1 MLNCSYS
8 GKAIKIVRHFV
19 GNWHYVTWLLSP
31 LSLFVTTE
39 VVKKNYHKTFAIK
52 RSFSGASSS
61 VNFSGHTAKT
71 MVKHKNLTF
80 LSISD
85 PCDLTF
91 KIYVYVCNT

>member
-1 MLNCSYS
+1 MWNYSYS

-52 RSFSGASSS
+52 KSFSGASSS
-61 VNFSGHTAKT
+61 VNFSGHTAIAI
-71 MVKHKNLTF
+71 VKSKRILHFSPFLTHVTS
-80 LSISD
+80 LLTSIH
-85 PCDLTF
+85 
-91 KIYVYVCNT
+91 VYS